1 MSDYQWRDGSGYG
14 LELRLREQ
22 DVDSVPQSGAADE
35 SIAYLMRDSAIKG
48 QLDSF
53 AVADVI
59 AHLKEYGAWDTSE
72 LQDHDENLSRVLW
85 LAICD
90 VRENPEDYALET
102 TTADEPA

>member
-22 DVDSVPQSGAADE
+22 DVESVPQSGAADE
-35 SIAYLMRDSAIKG
+35 SISWLMRDPHIKG
-48 QLDSF
+48 QMDSF
-53 AVADVI
+53 AVRPVAE
-59 AHLKEYGAWDTSE
+59 HLSEYGAWDAID
-72 LQDHDENLSRVLW
+72 LADHDVNLSRVLW

-90 VRENPEDYALET
+90 VREMPEDYAIET